1 MSQCGKDARGD
12 QCDACGAVPEPE
24 SLLEPVCASCGK
36 PVSFRKA
43 RHLYIAVSRLERQLQ
58 ALVDAHPDWRR
69 NAIAFTNNYIRDRA
83 LTRDLEWGIP
93 VPRAGYESKTI
104 YIWAEN
110 VPGYL
115 SASKTAAEE
124 RGADFCALWAE
135 NAIHYY
141 VHGKDNIPFHTII
154 LPAFLLGNGGGG
166 HLPDRIVSGEYLTL
180 EGRKISTSQNYAIWV
195 KDLLAHYEADSIYY
209 FFLAGG
215 PKKKD
220 ADFSWREFRPQP
232 QRRAAGRVW
241 KFCEPF
247 PGVYHKIFGRNRAG
261 GHG

>member
-93 VPRAGYESKTI
+93 VPKAGYESKTI

-110 VPGYL
+110 VLGYL

-124 RGADFCALWAE
+124 RGADF
-135 NAIHYY
+135 
-141 VHGKDNIPFHTII
+141 
-154 LPAFLLGNGGGG
+154 
-166 HLPDRIVSGEYLTL
+166 
-180 EGRKISTSQNYAIWV
+180 
-195 KDLLAHYEADSIYY
+195 
-209 FFLAGG
+209 
-215 PKKKD
+215 
-220 ADFSWREFRPQP
+220 SWREFVHSHNGELLGGYGNFVNRSLAFITRYLDGIVPEGTVDPDIDRQTRRLYASMDGLIEAGAFKDALAQIFDFVRTANKYFDTRQP
-232 QRRAAGRVW
+232 WITRIADRTA
-241 KFCEPF
+241 CEDTL
-247 PGVYHKIFGRNRAG
+247 
-261 GHG
+261 

>member
-124 RGADFCALWAE
+124 RGADF
-135 NAIHYY
+135 
-141 VHGKDNIPFHTII
+141 
-154 LPAFLLGNGGGG
+154 
-166 HLPDRIVSGEYLTL
+166 
-180 EGRKISTSQNYAIWV
+180 
-195 KDLLAHYEADSIYY
+195 
-209 FFLAGG
+209 
-215 PKKKD
+215 
-220 ADFSWREFRPQP
+220 SWREFVHSHNGELLGGYGNFVNRSLAFITRYLDGIVPEGTVDPDIDRQTRRLYASVGGLIEAGAFKDALAQIFDFVRTSNKYFDTRQP
-232 QRRAAGRVW
+232 WITRIADRTA
-241 KFCEPF
+241 CEDTL
-247 PGVYHKIFGRNRAG
+247 
-261 GHG
+261 

>member
-1 MSQCGKDARGD
+1 MRCL
-12 QCDACGAVPEPE
+12 GAVPEPE

-110 VPGYL
+110 VLGYL

-124 RGADFCALWAE
+124 RGADF
-135 NAIHYY
+135 
-141 VHGKDNIPFHTII
+141 
-154 LPAFLLGNGGGG
+154 
-166 HLPDRIVSGEYLTL
+166 
-180 EGRKISTSQNYAIWV
+180 
-195 KDLLAHYEADSIYY
+195 
-209 FFLAGG
+209 
-215 PKKKD
+215 
-220 ADFSWREFRPQP
+220 SWREFVHSHNGELLGGYGNFVNRSLAFITRYLDGIVPEGTVDPDIDRQTRRLYASVGGLIEAGAFKDALAQIFDFVRTANKYFDTRQP
-232 QRRAAGRVW
+232 WITRIADRASL
-241 KFCEPF
+241 
-247 PGVYHKIFGRNRAG
+247 
-261 GHG
+261 

>member
-83 LTRDLEWGIP
+83 LTRDLERGIP

-110 VPGYL
+110 VLGYL

-124 RGADFCALWAE
+124 RGADF
-135 NAIHYY
+135 
-141 VHGKDNIPFHTII
+141 
-154 LPAFLLGNGGGG
+154 
-166 HLPDRIVSGEYLTL
+166 
-180 EGRKISTSQNYAIWV
+180 
-195 KDLLAHYEADSIYY
+195 
-209 FFLAGG
+209 
-215 PKKKD
+215 
-220 ADFSWREFRPQP
+220 SWREFVHSHNGELLGGYGNFVNRSLAFITRYLDGIVPEGTVDPDIDRQTRRLYASVGGLIEAGAFKDALAQIFDFVRTANKYFDTRQP
-232 QRRAAGRVW
+232 WITRIADRASL
-241 KFCEPF
+241 
-247 PGVYHKIFGRNRAG
+247 
-261 GHG
+261 